1 MGKLLSALRGRWAGV
16 YRRSSIQLILSLTF
30 TAAAVAGMV
39 FLGMSLFLRFSS
51 ATNTQMA
58 QTSQRILSQVNLNLD
73 AYLRGMMRVSDA
85 AYYQVIKGTDLGKEA
100 LSQELEL
107 LYQSNRDHLVS
118 IAVFTEEGRLEA
130 AAPLGRLKPGATPQ
144 GEGWFSAA
152 REQMENLHFSTPHV
166 QDLFVDPDHRYRWVV
181 SLSRQVELTRWGAVE
196 KGVLL
201 VDMNYGGIEQLC
213 KDVDLGSGQGY
224 LYLVDRDGEI
234 IYHPRQQLIYA
245 RLLEENNQTAAGY
258 ADGSHNETFQG
269 QRRQVTVKTVG
280 YTGWKLI
287 GVVPEENPWDN
298 YGELLLFFL
307 FVVLFSI
314 YLLVFVNLRLS
325 AWITAPL
332 KKLDRA
338 VKELEAGAEQVDLDV
353 GGPYEVEHVL
363 AVWDSGPRHLGEENK
378 KFVFGQIREGARAR
392 DYRSAITWL
401 AQAGLA
407 VPVRRVSK
415 PGMPLAAYADDG
427 AFKLFL
433 LDVGLLG
440 ALSGLK
446 ERAVIEGSAIFTEF
460 KGSLTEQYVCQ
471 QLLSGCGLAPYYWSA
486 ENGRSEIDF
495 LVQSDEGTFPIEV
508 KAEENLRS
516 KSLRT
521 FAGKYPDVD
530 PLRFSM
536 SPFRVESWMRNIP
549 LYALQN
555 RKLWAD

>member
-1 MGKLLSALRGRWAGV
+1 MGTPGPF
-16 YRRSSIQLILSLTF
+16 YQIQL
-30 TAAAVAGMV
+30 
-39 FLGMSLFLRFSS
+39 
-51 ATNTQMA
+51 
-58 QTSQRILSQVNLNLD
+58 
-73 AYLRGMMRVSDA
+73 
-85 AYYQVIKGTDLGKEA
+85 
-100 LSQELEL
+100 
-107 LYQSNRDHLVS
+107 RDR
-118 IAVFTEEGRLEA
+118 EGN
-130 AAPLGRLKPGATPQ
+130 PVP
-144 GEGWFSAA
+144 
-152 REQMENLHFSTPHV
+152 
-166 QDLFVDPDHRYRWVV
+166 
-181 SLSRQVELTRWGAVE
+181 
-196 KGVLL
+196 
-201 VDMNYGGIEQLC
+201 
-213 KDVDLGSGQGY
+213 
-224 LYLVDRDGEI
+224 DGEI
-234 IYHPRQQLIYA
+234 GEVVILPPASGRQPGILCGYLDNEEQYQYVWRGGVYH
-245 RLLEENNQTAAGY
+245 TGDAAWRDK
-258 ADGSHNETFQG
+258 DGLYWFHGRFDDII
-269 QRRQVTVKTVG
+269 KTGGFRV
-280 YTGWKLI
+280 
-287 GVVPEENPWDN
+287 
-298 YGELLLFFL
+298 
-307 FVVLFSI
+307 
-314 YLLVFVNLRLS
+314 
-325 AWITAPL
+325 
-332 KKLDRA
+332 
-338 VKELEAGAEQVDLDV
+338 
-353 GGPYEVEHVL
+353 GPYEVEHVL
-363 AVWDSGPRHLGEENK
+363 AVWDSVPRHLGKENK